1 MTRGAV
7 IGIAAGAVVAVA
19 ASATLWWVLA
29 RPSAPTGP
37 EDVAREFLAALE
49 ARDGTRAVELV
60 VDHEADAA
68 DIADAYDAAAATLE
82 SWTIES
88 VSAGDEG
95 SARAEVRFEL
105 ADEPRDAAFGLV
117 ETPDGWRIDLDALG
131 TLAATTTIGDSVAV
145 GDVVFPAGEPYPL
158 LPAQYAVAP
167 APRGLL
173 EGETIVVVLPGDTAD
188 AVVEASVSPQATER
202 AQAQVEEYARACAEL
217 ADAVPASCGLRVPWA
232 ADLATLDSIA
242 FRIER
247 MPQLTLSPEATAF
260 DATGGVVVATATGTT
275 RDGAT
280 ASFTYRADDW
290 ALRGTVSF
298 EGDEMVLAVG

>member
-1 MTRGAV
+1 VRRGAV

-19 ASATLWWVLA
+19 AGAALWWLLA
-29 RPSAPTGP
+29 RPTGPAGP
-37 EDVAREFLAALE
+37 EDVARDFLAALE
-49 ARDGTRAVELV
+49 AGDGARATELV
-60 VDHEADAA
+60 VDPPADAA
-68 DIADAYDAAAATLE
+68 DIAIAYDAATATIGDAA
-82 SWTIES
+82 IES
-88 VSAGDEG
+88 VTADDGA
-95 SARAEVRFEL
+95 ARAEVSFQL
-105 ADEPRDAAFGLV
+105 AGESVDAAFGLV
-117 ETPDGWRIDLDALG
+117 ETPDGWRIDPDALG
-131 TLAATTTIGDSVAV
+131 ALVATTTIGDSIAV
-145 GDVVFPAGEPYPL
+145 GDVVVPAGEPFPL

-173 EGETIVVVLPGDTAD
+173 EGEATAVVLPGATAD
-188 AVVEASVSPQATER
+188 AVVEASVSPQAIEH
-202 AQAQVEEYARACAEL
+202 AQAQLEEYARACAEP
-217 ADAVPASCGLRVPWA
+217 ADTVPANCGLRVPWA

-247 MPQLTLSPEATAF
+247 MPQLALSPDATAF
-260 DATGGVVVATATGTT
+260 DATGGVIVATATGTA